1 MDSEKYLRT
10 DDYKIINIDKIT
22 WARKINECFEIC
34 TKTTGCSLEKNF
46 YDTHK
51 LCKLNN
57 INSYNKLNDLFINIE
72 NY

>member
-34 TKTTGCSLEKNF
+34 TKTDGCVL
-46 YDTHK
+46 
-51 LCKLNN
+51 
-57 INSYNKLNDLFINIE
+57 
-72 NY
+72 